1 MPGASE
7 WWLAYLALGAF
18 VGFFAGMLGIGGG
31 LAIVPVLVFLF
42 DAQRFPAAQ
51 LLHLALGTAM
61 CTIVFTSLCSVRAS
75 HGRGGVRWDLLRP
88 MTPAVVAGS
97 LTGAALAAAP
107 PRTALAILF
116 TVFVYYAAAQMWLDI
131 KPRASRQLPGTAGLM
146 AGGGL
151 IGLIS
156 TLVAGGGAFLTVPWL
171 TWCNV
176 AMRKAVGTA
185 AAVGLPIAPAGALGY
200 AVAGLRVEGLP
211 TYSAGFVYLPAPA
224 WVVVPSMLFAP
235 LGARAAHGMPVATLK
250 RVFAVSLFLP
260 ASKLLVSL
268 L

>member
-1 MPGASE
+1 VPGASE

-31 LAIVPVLVFLF
+31 LVIVPVLVFLF
-42 DAQRFPAAQ
+42 DAQRFPAAEV
-51 LLHLALGTAM
+51 LHLALGTAM
-61 CTIVFTSLCSVRAS
+61 STIVFTSLSSVRA
-75 HGRGGVRWDLLRP
+75 HHRRGAVRWDILRP
-88 MTPAVVAGS
+88 MIPAVVAGT
-97 LTGAALAAAP
+97 LAGAAVAALL
-107 PRTALAILF
+107 PRTPLAILF

-131 KPRASRQLPGTAGLM
+131 KPKASRQLPGTAGLM

-151 IGLIS
+151 IGLVS

-171 TWCNV
+171 TSCNV
-176 AMRKAVGTA
+176 DLRQAVGTA
-185 AAVGLPIAPAGALGY
+185 AAVGLPIALAGALGY

-211 TYSAGFVYLPAPA
+211 AYSAGFVYLPALA

-235 LGARAAHGMPVATLK
+235 LGARAAHRMPVATLK
-250 RVFAVSLFLP
+250 QVFSVLLFLL
-260 ASKLLVSL
+260 ASKMLASL

>member
-31 LAIVPVLVFLF
+31 LVIVPVLVLLF
-42 DAQRFPAAQ
+42 DAQGFPAAEV
-51 LLHLALGTAM
+51 LHLALGTAM
-61 CTIVFTSLCSVRAS
+61 STIVFTSLSSIRA
-75 HGRGGVRWDLLRP
+75 HHRRGGVRWDILKP
-88 MTPAVVAGS
+88 MTPAVVVGTLA
-97 LTGAALAAAP
+97 GAAFAAAL
-107 PRTALAILF
+107 PRQPLAIVF
-116 TVFVYYAAAQMWLDI
+116 TVFVFYAAVQMWLDI
-131 KPRASRQLPGTAGLM
+131 KPKASRQLPGAAGLM

-176 AMRKAVGTA
+176 DLRQAVGTA
-185 AAVGLPIAPAGALGY
+185 AAVGLPIAAAGAVGY
-200 AVAGLRVEGLP
+200 ALAGYGTRALP
-211 TYSAGFVYLPAPA
+211 PHSLGFVYLPALA
-224 WVVVPSMLFAP
+224 WVVVPSMLLAP
-235 LGARAAHGMPVATLK
+235 LGARTAHRMPVATLK
-250 RVFAVSLFLP
+250 RVFSVLLFLL
-260 ASKLLVSL
+260 AGKMLVSL